1 MKNNILYSIVLIGI
15 LTNICVAQKE
25 ATKWYFGNN
34 AGLDFISGVPVPFS
48 GSAMTML
55 EGVASIADTA
65 GNTLFY
71 TNGFQVWNKNN
82 VVMPNGNGLSGNNN
96 SAQAAIII
104 PVPNSA
110 SQYYIV
116 TTPSN
121 GNGTMDYSLV
131 DMNLQGGLG
140 DVTTKN
146 VPLFNNSTEK
156 VTAVQHANGIDIWLI
171 GHEWNTNNFY
181 SFQVTPAGIN
191 SVPIVTSIGSVHNGV
206 LGFAGYMKAS
216 HNGTKIAYAITIS
229 LNIVELLDFDNATG
243 IPFNP
248 ITFTNIQEAYGLEF
262 SPDDSKLYAT
272 SENPQI
278 LYQWDVN
285 AGSPAAIIASQ
296 LAINASQ
303 GNEAFAALQLA
314 PDGKIYLANR
324 FSTMMGVINNPNDA
338 GLACNFVDDVFSLPF
353 GTNQYGLPNFFQSYF
368 DTIPASGTA
377 PLVAFQSSD
386 TVLCEKSAIDFFD
399 LSSGSPTNWNW
410 YFPGAVP
417 DTSTLQNPAGIY
429 YASYGTFPVTLTVSN
444 SFGQD
449 SLTILSFITVVPN
462 PTQPVITQTGND
474 LCAPPFIYYQ
484 WFYNGTTIPQAT
496 NQCYTPTQPGSY
508 YVLVTDTNGCQGASL
523 SVVIT
528 NLENTN
534 SPFVSVSI
542 TPNPVTNNFILTL
555 SGTYFET
562 LNLEISD
569 AQGKK
574 VYDEIIV
581 KDTPTLSKTISTKLR
596 SGMYFIKI
604 QSGSKFIV
612 KKFVVTE

>member
-1 MKNNILYSIVLIGI
+1 MKKNILYSIVLIGI
-15 LTNICVAQKE
+15 LTNICFAQKE

-156 VTAVQHANGIDIWLI
+156 VTSVQHANGIDIWLI

-181 SFQVTPAGIN
+181 SFQITPAGIN
-191 SVPIVTSIGSVHNGV
+191 PAPVVTSIGSVHNGV

-229 LNIVELLDFDNATG
+229 LNIVELLDFDIATG

-353 GTNQYGLPNFFQSYF
+353 GSNQYGLPNFFQSYF

-528 NLENTN
+528 NLENAN
-534 SPFVSVSI
+534 SPFGSVSI